1 MNIFKVFNILKCNFM
16 LVSLSFYL
24 FQIVSSS
31 FNRMMDSDVSCQSS
45 SGESSKPKNDSLSD
59 VAVLNGKSSN
69 SVKNGESS
77 KSKDDS
83 LSDVAVLNGESS
95 SGFEDGEST
104 KSKDDSSSD
113 VAVSNGESSKST
125 DEGLSSVT
133 ISNGE
138 TSSSNEDYSSLIG
151 AVVTQQ
157 MIQEEKMLE
166 EKTLLE
172 EKKLKEKILKE
183 QRKELEEVCYKR
195 LNLLLNR
202 SSLYAQ
208 FMADKL
214 QRDQL
219 KDAKKQMRAEKRK
232 AKDQGEG
239 EKKRLKG
246 TTDSPRKRKV
256 ITPLEEEE
264 EEEVEEDED
273 IESIAAEISKASNGQ
288 PSLLTGGVMHPYQL
302 EGYEWL
308 KVIFENGVN
317 GILADEMG
325 LGKTIQT
332 IAFIAYLIEM
342 GVTGPFFVCGPLSTV
357 PNWHAE
363 FERFTPLIP
372 TVVYHGDKETREQL
386 RTQINKKVKKG
397 KLTSYPV
404 FITSYTIALNDAKY
418 LKKYQWKLLVID
430 EAHRIKNF
438 QCKLVTSLKLFQTMH
453 RLLLTGTPLQ
463 NNLSE
468 LWSLLNFILPEI
480 FDDLKVFE
488 SWFDVTRFAG
498 EGVKNEIIAKE
509 QEKQIVSKI
518 HQILAPFLLRRTKA
532 EVALK
537 LPQKKEVLVHA
548 PLTKLQQEYYTAV
561 LNKTIASTL
570 GIKSIFDEEIVEGK
584 RASSQKMDFN
594 EIYKLLQDN
603 KFDDIPKALS
613 APPVSKEINDVLAD
627 VNLNVR
633 NTMMLLR
640 KVCNHPYSISYPI
653 DPVTSDYKIDEDLIR
668 NSGKL
673 LVMDAMLPELKKRGH
688 KILLF
693 SQFVSMLE
701 ILQDYCSY
709 RGYNY
714 CLLHGSMSLAERT
727 EEIKHFNS
735 SNDAFIFLISTKAGG
750 LGLNLA
756 AADTVI
762 IYDSDW
768 NPQGDIQAQD
778 RCHRIGQNKPVV
790 VYRLVIPNTMDER
803 IVERANAK
811 RKLEK
816 VIIKKGRFNSNHS
829 ISSKLSIE
837 ELIELLQSSDLS
849 GFVKTDE
856 NSVLSPEKLA
866 ELLDRS
872 DMADSHSD

>member
-1 MNIFKVFNILKCNFM
+1 M
-16 LVSLSFYL
+16 
-24 FQIVSSS
+24 SSS
-31 FNRMMDSDVSCQSS
+31 FNRMMDSDVSCRISS
-45 SGESSKPKNDSLSD
+45 VESGEGSKPKNDSLSD
-59 VAVLNGKSSN
+59 VAVLNGESSSGVGSGKSSKL
-69 SVKNGESS
+69 KN
-77 KSKDDS
+77 DS
-83 LSDVAVLNGESS
+83 LSDVSALNGESS
-95 SGFEDGEST
+95 SGFEDGESS
-104 KSKDDSSSD
+104 KSKSDSSSD
-113 VAVSNGESSKST
+113 VAISNGESSIGESSKSR
-125 DEGLSSVT
+125 DESSSDVAV
-133 ISNGE
+133 SNGE

-166 EKTLLE
+166 EKNLQE

-219 KDAKKQMRAEKRK
+219 KETKKQMRAEKRK
-232 AKDQGEG
+232 SKDQGEG
-239 EKKRLKG
+239 EKKRHKG
-246 TTDSPRKRKV
+246 RTDSPRKRRV
-256 ITPLEEEE
+256 IAPLEEEDE
-264 EEEVEEDED
+264 EEEDED
-273 IESIAAEISKASNGQ
+273 IASMSAEISKASNGQ
-288 PSLLTGGVMHPYQL
+288 PSLLSGGVMHPYQL

-372 TVVYHGDKETREQL
+372 TVIYHGDKETREQL
-386 RTQINKKVKKG
+386 RTQINKKVKNG
-397 KLTSYPV
+397 KLSSYPV
-404 FITSYTIALNDAKY
+404 FITSYQIALNDAKY

-498 EGVKNEIIAKE
+498 DGVKNEIIAKE

-532 EVALK
+532 EVELK

-561 LNKTIASTL
+561 LNKTITATL
-570 GIKSIFDEEIVEGK
+570 GVKSIFDEEIVEGK
-584 RASSQKMDFN
+584 RAVCQHMDFN
-594 EIYKLLQDN
+594 QIYKLLQDN
-603 KFDDIPKALS
+603 KFDAIPEVIK
-613 APPVSKEINDVLAD
+613 APPVPKDINDVLAD
-627 VNLNVR
+627 INLNVR
-633 NTMMLLR
+633 NTTMLLR
-640 KVCNHPYSISYPI
+640 KICNHPYSVSYPI
-653 DPVTSDYKIDEDLIR
+653 DPETSDYKIDEDLVK

-701 ILQDYCSY
+701 ILQDYCTY
-709 RGYNY
+709 RGYNF
-714 CLLHGSMSLAERT
+714 CLLHGSMSLQERT

-735 SNDAFIFLISTKAGG
+735 SEDAFIFLISTKAGG

-778 RCHRIGQNKPVV
+778 RCHRIGQNRPVV
-790 VYRLVIPNTMDER
+790 VYRLVIPNTVDEK
-803 IVERANAK
+803 IIERANAK

-829 ISSKLSIE
+829 ISHKLSIE
-837 ELIELLQSSDLS
+837 DLIELLQSSDLS

-856 NSVLSPEKLA
+856 NCVLSPEKLA
-866 ELLDRS
+866 EILDRS
-872 DMADSHSD
+872 DMVDSV